1 MINDFC
7 NTKVIQYDLYLTYA
21 YILCGLFILYSTF
34 KKLFNSKQQFNLDEE
49 FDLKQSLDED
59 FNSNNLNTRMKL
71 YEDYTEH
78 YVSKVGEEPFVVRLK
93 GRNFKNIKANE
104 KYKSSMELLGREL
117 MREFHAHT
125 AMVFN
130 DEIVLI
136 FSASQYHQFNGR
148 CVKLQSIIASY
159 ASSSL
164 TFKTNE
170 LCSFY
175 CSVIDFKSKTD
186 ELIYY
191 IKWRVHQA
199 LSLKLVPV
207 FIKRQIIDDTQPL
220 QYKHVKFMLKNI
232 RVDDT
237 FINLFTA
244 PNFEPEDYSIKFRKI
259 YDL

>member
-1 MINDFC
+1 MINDFY
-7 NTKVIQYDLYLTYA
+7 NTKTVQYDFFLTYA

-34 KKLFNSKQQFNLDEE
+34 KKLFNSKQQFNLDKE
-49 FDLKQSLDED
+49 FDS
-59 FNSNNLNTRMKL
+59 SNLNTRMKL
-71 YEDYTEH
+71 YEDYTEKNI
-78 YVSKVGEEPFVVRLK
+78 YKVGEEDPFVVRLK

-136 FSASQYHQFNGR
+136 FSASQYHQFSGR

-159 ASSSL
+159 AASSL

-175 CSVIDFKSKTD
+175 CSVVDFKAKTD
-186 ELIYY
+186 EMINY
-191 IKWRVHQA
+191 IKWRLHQA
-199 LSLKLVPV
+199 LSLKIMPV
-207 FIKRQIIDDTQPL
+207 FIKRQIVDDTQTL

-232 RVDDT
+232 KTDNT
-237 FINLFTA
+237 FADLFTA
-244 PNFEPEDYSIKFRKI
+244 PNFEPEDYSIKFRKL

>member
-1 MINDFC
+1 MITDYC
-7 NTKVIQYDLYLTYA
+7 NTKTVQYDFFLTYG
-21 YILCGLFILYSTF
+21 YIICGLFILYNTF
-34 KKLFNSKQQFNLDEE
+34 KKIINQKHELNLVESNE
-49 FDLKQSLDED
+49 IE
-59 FNSNNLNTRMKL
+59 SNNLNTRMKL

-78 YVSKVGEEPFVVRLK
+78 NISKVGEEEPFVVRLK

-104 KYKSSMELLGREL
+104 KYKTSMELLGREL

-136 FSASQYHQFNGR
+136 FSASHYHQFNGR

-159 ASSSL
+159 AASSL
-164 TFKTNE
+164 TLKTNE

-175 CSVIDFKSKTD
+175 CSIVDFKSNTD
-186 ELIYY
+186 EMVNY

-199 LSLKLVPV
+199 LSLKIMPI
-207 FIKRQIIDDTQPL
+207 FIKRQIIDDIETRL

-232 RVDDT
+232 KTDDMY
-237 FINLFTA
+237 INLFTA
-244 PNFEPEDYSIKFRKI
+244 PNFDPGDYSIKFRKI
-259 YDL
+259 YDMN